1 MTRSSWKGPFCEQ
14 TLNKTNSSDSKSK
27 TPTRFLVRNKVW
39 SRRSTILPIFLN
51 KQLLIYNGKVFIPLT
66 VTEEMIGHKYG
77 EFAGTR
83 KKPIHK
89 KKRK

>member
-1 MTRSSWKGPFCEQ
+1 MTRSLWKGPFSEQ
-14 TLNKTNSSDSKSK
+14 TLNKIKSSDSKSK
-27 TPTRFLVRNKVW
+27 TSTRFLAKNKVW

-51 KQLLIYNGKVFIPLT
+51 KELLIYNGKVFIPLT

>member
-1 MTRSSWKGPFCEQ
+1 MTRSLWKGPFSEQ
-14 TLNKTNSSDSKSK
+14 NSNIITSSDSKSK
-27 TPTRFLVRNKVW
+27 TLTRTLTKNKVW

-51 KQLLIYNGKVFIPLT
+51 KELLIYNGKLFIPLT